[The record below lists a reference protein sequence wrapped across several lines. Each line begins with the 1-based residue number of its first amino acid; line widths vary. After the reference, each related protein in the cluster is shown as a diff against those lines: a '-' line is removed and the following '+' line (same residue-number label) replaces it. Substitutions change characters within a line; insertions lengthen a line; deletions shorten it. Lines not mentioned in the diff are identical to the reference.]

1 MLTGTARLD
10 TLLRNI
16 PTIDTF
22 ETDPVE
28 LPNVEIFQANYEMAA
43 HDIQS
48 FFPPALDATIPPLGQ
63 WTCWN
68 APQSPWG
75 AFRLVTFRI
84 SCRSGA
90 RPRAF
95 VLASCVD
102 NVDARD
108 AFSKHWGLRSDLAE
122 VSFQRNYESFELSVR
137 HKSKDLMS
145 LRGNDP
151 DPLSTGD
158 VQFFASM
165 HAARTDRGLRLI
177 QFDPHYES
185 VRAERYVPL
194 LRSFDAAY
202 WGGGQAIEP
211 AYPVTAYGTQAT
223 VHLVKVRF
231 LCRPEVSAFEGSEIV
246 E

>member
-1 MLTGTARLD
+1 MLTGTARLE
-10 TLLRNI
+10 TLLRDI
-16 PTIDTF
+16 PAIDTF
-22 ETDPVE
+22 EIDPVE
-28 LPNVEIFQANYEMAA
+28 LPAVEIFQANYEMSA
-43 HDIQS
+43 HSIES
-48 FFPPALDATIPPLGQ
+48 FLPPALDATIPPLGQ
-63 WTCWN
+63 WTSWS
-68 APQSPWG
+68 ATQSPWG
-75 AFRLVTFRI
+75 SFCLVMFRI

-95 VLASCVD
+95 VLASCID

-108 AFSKHWGLRSDLAE
+108 ALGKHWGLRPDLAE
-122 VSFQRNYESFELSVR
+122 ISFQRNYESFELSVLHEGR
-137 HKSKDLMS
+137 NLLS

-151 DPLSTGD
+151 DPLSFAD
-158 VQFFASM
+158 IQFFASM

-185 VRAERYVPL
+185 VRAERYTPS
-194 LRSFDAAY
+194 LRSYDAAY
-202 WGGGQAIEP
+202 WSGGQALEP

-231 LCRPEVSAFEGSEIV
+231 LCRPDVSAFEGSEVV